1 MHKTGSGFKDLSS
14 GTPLPKRS
22 ISSLSISRF
31 WGKRGKMD
39 SKNSK
44 KGES

>member
-1 MHKTGSGFKDLSS
+1 MYKTGSGFKDLSS

-22 ISSLSISRF
+22 IGSLSISRF

-39 SKNSK
+39 AK